1 VKPRVG
7 TGRRRVVGMTGAGP
21 ARRVALVTGAGQG
34 IGAAIAAR
42 MAAGGHRVAVCDVR
56 PERAERT
63 ARAIDSAGRR
73 ATAVAADVSDAASVA
88 AMVAAVT
95 RSLGAPGILV
105 NNAGVI
111 SAAPFAELAEAEWDR
126 VLGVNLKGQYLCAQA
141 VLPAMRGQGWGR
153 IINIASDAGKTG
165 EPYLAHYCA
174 SKFGVIGLTQSLALE
189 YAREGITVNAVCP
202 AITDT
207 DMMEQLAQEMQRSG
221 APEPAAGWRAAFVQE
236 IPLGR
241 PMAPADI
248 AELCA
253 FLATDGAAA
262 ISGQAINVSGAHEV
276 H

>member
-1 VKPRVG
+1 
-7 TGRRRVVGMTGAGP
+7 MTGA
-21 ARRVALVTGAGQG
+21 ARAGRVALVTGAGRG
-34 IGAAIAAR
+34 IGAAIAVRLAS
-42 MAAGGHRVAVCDVR
+42 GGHRVAVCDVR
-56 PERAERT
+56 AEGAERT
-63 ARAIDSAGRR
+63 ARTIDPAGRR
-73 ATAVAADVSDAASVA
+73 AIAVVADVSDAASVTGMIA
-88 AMVAAVT
+88 DVT
-95 RSLGAPGILV
+95 GRLGSPDILV

-111 SAAPFAELAEAEWDR
+111 SAVPFADLAEAEWDR
-126 VLGVNLKGQYLCAQA
+126 VLGVNLKGQYLCARA
-141 VLPAMRGQGWGR
+141 VLPAMRRRGWGR

-165 EPYLAHYCA
+165 EPYIAHYSA

-207 DMMEQLAQEMQRSG
+207 DMMEQLAAEMEHSVPG
-221 APEPAAGWRAAFVQE
+221 PPAAGWRAAFVEE

-253 FLATDGAAA
+253 FLAGDGAAA
-262 ISGQAINVSGAHEV
+262 ISGQAINVSGAHEM